1 MVRRREED
9 DMSVGTTMRWMGR
22 SARNRAEVVGHQMKD
37 RALEKRLERAS
48 DETDRLRFENELLR
62 DEVSENR
69 TEHSRILDLLEKR
82 LSEPS
87 EIEVEVEKK
96 SHKGRWLL
104 FLMALGGGAYAWM
117 RNRANGSSSTDE
129 WAGHLNEPPTTTQ
142 SGTSTL

>member
-1 MVRRREED
+1 
-9 DMSVGTTMRWMGR
+9 MSVGTTMRWMGR
-22 SARNRAEVVGHQMKD
+22 NAKNRAEVVGHQMKD

-48 DETDRLRFENELLR
+48 DEADRLRFENELLR
-62 DEVSENR
+62 DEVTENR
-69 TEHSRILDLLEKR
+69 SEHSRILELLEKR
-82 LSEPS
+82 MSAPQ

-117 RNRANGSSSTDE
+117 KNRSNGTDASDE
-129 WAGHLNEPPTTTQ
+129 WAGHLSDTPTTTQ

>member
-1 MVRRREED
+1 
-9 DMSVGTTMRWMGR
+9 MGR

-48 DETDRLRFENELLR
+48 DEADRLRFENDLLR
-62 DEVSENR
+62 DEVTENR
-69 TEHSRILDLLEKR
+69 SEHSRILELLEKR
-82 LSEPS
+82 LSAPQ

-117 RNRANGSSSTDE
+117 KN
-129 WAGHLNEPPTTTQ
+129 L
-142 SGTSTL
+142 

>member
-1 MVRRREED
+1 
-9 DMSVGTTMRWMGR
+9 MSVGTTMRWMGR

-48 DETDRLRFENELLR
+48 DEADRLRFENDLLR
-62 DEVSENR
+62 DEATENR
-69 TEHSRILDLLEKR
+69 SEHSRILELLEKR
-82 LSEPS
+82 MSAPQ

-117 RNRANGSSSTDE
+117 KNRSNGTGSNDE
-129 WAGHLNEPPTTTQ
+129 WAGHLSDTPTTTQ

>member
-1 MVRRREED
+1 
-9 DMSVGTTMRWMGR
+9 MSVSNTMRWMGR

-37 RALEKRLERAS
+37 RALEKRLDRAS
-48 DETDRLRFENELLR
+48 DEADRLRFENGLLR

-82 LSEPS
+82 LSDPT

-117 RNRANGSSSTDE
+117 KNRGNGTGSTDE
-129 WAGHLNEPPTTTQ
+129 WAGHLNEAPTTTQ
-142 SGTSTL
+142 GGTSTL

>member
-1 MVRRREED
+1 
-9 DMSVGTTMRWMGR
+9 MSVGTTMRWMGR

-48 DETDRLRFENELLR
+48 DEADRLRFENDLLR

-82 LSEPS
+82 LSDPP

-104 FLMALGGGAYAWM
+104 FLMALGGGTYAWM
-117 RNRANGSSSTDE
+117 RNRGNGTSSTDE
-129 WAGHLNEPPTTTQ
+129 WAGHLDSPTTTQ
-142 SGTSTL
+142 SGTTTL

>member
-1 MVRRREED
+1 
-9 DMSVGTTMRWMGR
+9 MGR

-37 RALEKRLERAS
+37 RALEKRVERAS
-48 DETDRLRFENELLR
+48 DEADRLRFENELLR
-62 DEVSENR
+62 DEVTENR
-69 TEHSRILDLLEKR
+69 SEHSRILELLEKR
-82 LSEPS
+82 FSAPQ

-117 RNRANGSSSTDE
+117 KNRSNGTGSTDE
-129 WAGHLNEPPTTTQ
+129 WAGHPGDTPTTTQ

>member
-1 MVRRREED
+1 
-9 DMSVGTTMRWMGR
+9 MSVSNTMRWMGR

-48 DETDRLRFENELLR
+48 DEADRLRFENELLR

-69 TEHSRILDLLEKR
+69 TEHGRILDLLEKR
-82 LSEPS
+82 LSEPA

-117 RNRANGSSSTDE
+117 KNRGNGTGGTDE
-129 WAGHLNEPPTTTQ
+129 WAGHLSDAPSTTQ

>member
-1 MVRRREED
+1 
-9 DMSVGTTMRWMGR
+9 MGR

-48 DETDRLRFENELLR
+48 DEADRLRFENDLLR
-62 DEVSENR
+62 DEVTENR
-69 TEHSRILDLLEKR
+69 SEHSRILELLEKR
-82 LSEPS
+82 LSSPQ

-117 RNRANGSSSTDE
+117 KNRSDGTGSTDE
-129 WAGHLNEPPTTTQ
+129 WAGHLNTPTTTQ